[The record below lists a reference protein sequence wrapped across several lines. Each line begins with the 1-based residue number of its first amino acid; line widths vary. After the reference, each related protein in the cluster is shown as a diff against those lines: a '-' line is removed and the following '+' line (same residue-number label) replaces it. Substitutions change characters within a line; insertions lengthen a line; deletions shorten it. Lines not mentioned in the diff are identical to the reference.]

1 MSGKA
6 WLLPFFT
13 KKQSRNENSF
23 FTWSSFTIMHYLFVR
38 IICKLYTHTHIC
50 IRYIICNTSL
60 YYIHINH
67 IHGFQGTVSGDT
79 LISTTAWKDVV
90 ARGILAS
97 SLRPSDRIR
106 GSAVPREIWTGQNQ
120 KDFFHQKS
128 GEALEWFVW
137 RSSGVT
143 ILHLEVLKKW
153 QGIGHLVLWSSWQG
167 DYQSPLSHIGLN
179 DLWGLFQT

>member
-120 KDFFHQKS
+120 KDFFSPKEWWGIRMVCLEKFWSHHPTSWSAQEMT
-128 GEALEWFVW
+128 GYRALSAV
-137 RSSGVT
+137 V
-143 ILHLEVLKKW
+143 
-153 QGIGHLVLWSSWQG
+153 
-167 DYQSPLSHIGLN
+167 
-179 DLWGLFQT
+179 